1 MGWYCEQFQQ
11 QVDGRLYASGS
22 SQRLVIRA
30 LSNLAGSQLLNG
42 VEISEKFI
50 HVVSLCWQ
58 GKLCRLH
65 RVQTVLLDCKY
76 SRLSVSSYRTFS
88 ITWPAFLII
97 YRNKRRKFQLPED
110 FLVTPTRP
118 RFHCFGTPMWS
129 PRRQVK
135 TLLSEWVIS
144 AEFLIGCQAF
154 LFSVSI
160 QRVGNENLRVHLPY
174 PANLLVGLKKV
185 GNAEAAENVSPSS
198 PYPAKAITQ
207 A

>member
-97 YRNKRRKFQLPED
+97 YWNKRRCFHKKSSTPRGFPCY
-110 FLVTPTRP
+110 TPTWP
-118 RFHCFGTPMWS
+118 RFHCFGTPMWP

-135 TLLSEWVIS
+135 TLLCEQVIS
-144 AEFLIGCQAF
+144 F
-154 LFSVSI
+154 V
-160 QRVGNENLRVHLPY
+160 
-174 PANLLVGLKKV
+174 
-185 GNAEAAENVSPSS
+185 PS
-198 PYPAKAITQ
+198 
-207 A
+207 